1 MTPVRPVIMCG
12 GSGTR
17 LWPLSRKSRPK
28 HLLPL
33 LGGRSL
39 LQDTAT
45 RLRSGMAGLDI
56 LPPVVV
62 TGAAQAD
69 AVAEQLSDA
78 GIAPAAI
85 LIEPEG
91 RNTAA
96 VAAAAVA
103 WSETAGDDALLLL
116 LPSDHH
122 IARPDAFAKAVAQGT
137 ALAAADRIVTFGIV
151 PDRPHTGYGY
161 IKRGGVLG
169 AGFAIDRFVE
179 KPDAETASAYLAE
192 GGYSWNA
199 GIFLFRP
206 DVIAGE
212 LSHHA
217 PAILGPVR
225 TAVLQARRTGTRIDL
240 DPVSFAAS
248 PSAPIDKAVME
259 RTAKAA
265 VIPADIGWSDVGSW
279 SSLFEVLGKDTDGNA
294 VSGPA
299 RVFDC
304 RSTQVRSTG
313 PMTAVVGVD
322 NVTVIVMDDAVLVIA
337 NECSEDVRK
346 VVDGLSEGEA
356 KDLL

>member
-56 LPPVVV
+56 LPPLVV

-69 AVAEQLSDA
+69 AVADQLKEA
-78 GIAPAAI
+78 GIEPAAI

-122 IARPDAFAKAVAQGT
+122 IARPDAFAKAVAQGA
-137 ALAAADRIVTFGIV
+137 ALASADRIVTFGIV

-161 IKRGGVLG
+161 IKRGGTLD
-169 AGFAIDRFVE
+169 AGFAVDRFVE

-199 GIFLFRP
+199 GIFLFKP
-206 DVIAGE
+206 AVMAGE
-212 LSHHA
+212 LATHA
-217 PAILGPVR
+217 TVILDKVR
-225 TAVLQARRTGTRIDL
+225 AALSAAHRAQVRIDL
-240 DPVSFAAS
+240 DPASFAAS

-259 RTAKAA
+259 KTAKAA
-265 VIPADIGWSDVGSW
+265 VIPVDMGWSDVGSW
-279 SSLFEVLGKDTDGNA
+279 SSLFEVLGKDADGNA
-294 VSGPA
+294 VYGHA

-313 PMTAVVGVD
+313 PLTAVVGVD
-322 NVTVIVMDDAVLVIA
+322 NVSVIVTDDAVLVIA

>member
-28 HLLPL
+28 HLQPL

-56 LPPVVV
+56 RPPLVV

-69 AVAEQLSDA
+69 AVVEQLSDA

-103 WSETAGDDALLLL
+103 WSEAADHDALLLL

-122 IARPDAFAKAVAQGT
+122 IARPDAFANAVAQGAELAT
-137 ALAAADRIVTFGIV
+137 AGRIVTFGIV

-161 IKRGGVLG
+161 IRRGSALS
-169 AGFAIDRFVE
+169 AGFAVDRFVE
-179 KPDAETASAYLAE
+179 KPDANTASAYLAE
-192 GGYSWNA
+192 GGHSWNA

-206 DVIAGE
+206 SVMAGE
-212 LSHHA
+212 LAVHA
-217 PAILGPVR
+217 AEILGKVR
-225 TAVLQARRTGTRIDL
+225 AALSAAHRADIRIDL
-240 DPVSFAAS
+240 DPVSFAAA

-259 RTAKAA
+259 KTAKAA
-265 VIPADIGWSDVGSW
+265 VIPVDMGWSDVGSW

-299 RVFDC
+299 RVIDC

-313 PMTAVVGVD
+313 PITAVVGVE
-322 NVTVIVMDDAVLVIA
+322 NVSVIVTDDAVLVIA
-337 NECSEDVRK
+337 NECSEDVRDI
-346 VVDGLSEGEA
+346 VD
-356 KDLL
+356 DLRKEEKTELF